1 MENNEDRGGAGAW
14 LIGWGITALLGLAL
28 LLYAWW
34 VEPEWIEVKEH
45 DRKHAQVQEPIRV
58 AQLSDLHLNEIGH
71 REHRIAQALERIKP
85 HIVLLSGDVIDQ
97 VDALPVLDALLGSWV
112 ILVPPVLKDYII
124 NVMDSVCA

>member
-1 MENNEDRGGAGAW
+1 
-14 LIGWGITALLGLAL
+14 LGL

-34 VEPEWIEVKEH
+34 IEPDWIEVKEH